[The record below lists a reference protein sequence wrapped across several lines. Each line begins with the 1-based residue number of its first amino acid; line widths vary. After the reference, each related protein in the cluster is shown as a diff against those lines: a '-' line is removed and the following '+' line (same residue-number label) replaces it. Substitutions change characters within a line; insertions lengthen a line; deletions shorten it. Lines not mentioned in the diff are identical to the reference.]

1 MASKGWFEIKRQ
13 KRGRISSKKEKR
25 RKGRHGKV
33 RIKAKEKMVKVYVC
47 IYIILYI
54 FRDSA
59 TKFIVTG
66 FSSHQ
71 VLLAPINIH

>member
-1 MASKGWFEIKRQ
+1 MASEGWNEIKRQ
-13 KRGRISSKKEKR
+13 KRGRISSKK
-25 RKGRHGKV
+25 RKNEEGQARV
-33 RIKAKEKMVKVYVC
+33 KAKEKMVKVYVS
-47 IYIILYI
+47 IYITLHI

-71 VLLAPINIH
+71 VLLAPINMP